1 MFPPHRYY
9 YLHNFQRALAWVA
22 ERYDDVLDEPQRRF
36 VADYA
41 ALPQPSQALLARL
54 LLRRGPWFRASGLIY
69 EEIGPAETAAAPLEA
84 LGWLDRDAAMTPDE
98 LFGLHT
104 KPELLRLFPHLP
116 ASARKAELLDAL
128 RARQPDAKPYRDWH
142 PDAGEAVWRLM
153 AGEVC
158 ERFRLMFFGN
168 LHQDWSE
175 FVLADLGVFQYER
188 AFRRGLAR
196 IPVARRRGPLP
207 GFACLPRGWTRRRR
221 RRRARGWTPCW
232 LRSGLRQRQSLAGAA
247 PRQGAAAHRP
257 GLRTG
262 GRLAGGGTGVRAMRL
277 SGRAPPPHPRAR
289 THDIAA
295 RGAGAGGTGPGR
307 A

>member
-1 MFPPHRYY
+1 MNCSACIPSPNCCGCFPIFPRRRARPSCWTRCAPGSRRET
-9 YLHNFQRALAWVA
+9 LSGLASGRRRSRLAPDGGRGLRALPA
-22 ERYDDVLDEPQRRF
+22 DVLR
-36 VADYA
+36 
-41 ALPQPSQALLARL
+41 QP
-54 LLRRGPWFRASGLIY
+54 ASGLV
-69 EEIGPAETAAAPLEA
+69 GVRAGRP
-84 LGWLDRDAAMTPDE
+84 GR
-98 LFGLHT
+98 
-104 KPELLRLFPHLP
+104 FPV
-116 ASARKAELLDAL
+116 R
-128 RARQPDAKPYRDWH
+128 
-142 PDAGEAVWRLM
+142 
-153 AGEVC
+153 
-158 ERFRLMFFGN
+158 
-168 LHQDWSE
+168 
-175 FVLADLGVFQYER
+175 ER

-207 GFACLPRGWTRRRR
+207 GFACLPRGAGRDAAGGDG
-221 RRRARGWTPCW
+221 RAAGRLAGSGP
-232 LRSGLRQRQSLAGAA
+232 GLRQRQSLAGAA